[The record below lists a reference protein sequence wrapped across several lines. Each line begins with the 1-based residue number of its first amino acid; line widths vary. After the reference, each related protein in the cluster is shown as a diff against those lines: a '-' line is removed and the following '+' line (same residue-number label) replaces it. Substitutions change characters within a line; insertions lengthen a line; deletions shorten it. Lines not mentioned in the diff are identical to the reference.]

1 MEDLSA
7 LAIVAQRTIPPAG
20 QEAIQKAILKA
31 ELERTRLDYERSRM
45 VAEDNRV
52 KCEKHMHMNLFN
64 LLVNRL
70 VEARNEIDDLKD
82 EVADLTDE
90 VIIAEDT
97 ALQCKITCDELRD
110 VHIEHTVPTDTELN
124 DRKKFM
130 RLFNKSSPK
139 PPLVL
144 TSSS

>member
-1 MEDLSA
+1 MEALSA

-20 QEAIQKAILKA
+20 QEAIQKAILQADLK
-31 ELERTRLDYERSRM
+31 RTRLDYERSCM
-45 VAEDNRV
+45 VTEDNRV
-52 KCEKHMHMNLFN
+52 KCQNYVHKGVEN
-64 LLVNRL
+64 LLQNRL
-70 VEARNEIDDLKD
+70 VEAQNEIDDLKD

-124 DRKKFM
+124 DRRKFM
-130 RLFNKSSPK
+130 RFMQRASEIQLQHPC
-139 PPLVL
+139 
-144 TSSS
+144 

>member
-1 MEDLSA
+1 MEALSA
-7 LAIVAQRTIPPAG
+7 LAVVAQRAIPPAG
-20 QEAIQKAILKA
+20 QEAVQKAILQA

-82 EVADLTDE
+82 EVADLTDN

-97 ALQCKITCDELRD
+97 ALQYKMTCDELRD
-110 VHIEHTVPTDTELN
+110 VHIKHTQPSDTELN
-124 DRKKFM
+124 DRKRFM
-130 RLFNKSSPK
+130 RLYLSK
-139 PPLVL
+139 
-144 TSSS
+144 

>member
-1 MEDLSA
+1 MEALSA

-31 ELERTRLDYERSRM
+31 ESERTLLDYERSRM

-52 KCEKHMHMNLFN
+52 KCENHMHMDLFN
-64 LLVNRL
+64 SLVNRL

-82 EVADLTDE
+82 EVADLTDN

-97 ALQCKITCDELRD
+97 ALQYKMTCDELRD
-110 VHIEHTVPTDTELN
+110 VHIKHTQPSDTELN
-124 DRKKFM
+124 DRKRFM
-130 RLFNKSSPK
+130 RLYLSK
-139 PPLVL
+139 
-144 TSSS
+144 